1 MICFQMEGGEIIM
14 ATDRAHYQAY
24 MLRIWQDQDEPGSVW
39 RALLESPH
47 TGECHGF
54 ESLEALFDFLRQ
66 SVGQVRCAV
75 KSPLEVSPER

>member
-1 MICFQMEGGEIIM
+1 M

-54 ESLEALFDFLRQ
+54 ASLEALFDFLKQQAEQQIDGSSTLTQPVLLR
-66 SVGQVRCAV
+66 SD
-75 KSPLEVSPER
+75 